1 MTSSRL
7 VTLKEAAALVPDDAV
22 VALGG
27 FAIARN
33 AIAFVN
39 ELIRQG
45 RRGLT
50 VTQTIVGME
59 TDLLVGAGCVE
70 RLVYGGGSL
79 DRFGQVAC
87 IGRAVESGAIRWES
101 YSTLTMTLRYLAGG
115 LGIPFIPT
123 KSLLQSDVLRSL
135 EAAAPDAVRSA
146 QCPFTAEPVVLLRAL
161 QPDFAI
167 VCVQQADDQGNYVI
181 QGATWDNH
189 EMVAAAAGA
198 IVLAHSLVETD
209 LLRQVPDAVHWAANA
224 AAVVHVPWAAYP
236 TALYRVHDYDA
247 NHIRLYAAHART
259 PDGFAA
265 YLAEYVLGTQD
276 HDEYVAKGL
285 GTRRRESM
293 LTYG

>member
-1 MTSSRL
+1 MPAGLPMTSSRL

-50 VTQTIVGME
+50 VTQTIVGRE

-101 YSTLTMTLRYLAGG
+101 YSTLTMTLRYLAGS

-135 EAAAPDAVRSA
+135 VAAAP
-146 QCPFTAEPVVLLRAL
+146 
-161 QPDFAI
+161 
-167 VCVQQADDQGNYVI
+167 
-181 QGATWDNH
+181 
-189 EMVAAAAGA
+189 AAARGAGRRGGP
-198 IVLAHSLVETD
+198 SS
-209 LLRQVPDAVHWAANA
+209 P
-224 AAVVHVPWAAYP
+224 P
-236 TALYRVHDYDA
+236 TASW
-247 NHIRLYAAHART
+247 RLTYCGRCRT
-259 PDGFAA
+259 PSTGRP
-265 YLAEYVLGTQD
+265 
-276 HDEYVAKGL
+276 
-285 GTRRRESM
+285 TRRPWCTSLGRRIRRPSTACTTTTRTTSPPTPPTRGRGP
-293 LTYG
+293 LFSGTS